1 MDVCVK
7 ILEILITIIKYEAEG
22 FNQIIRWEL
31 QIIPWELQ
39 EATNRVVES
48 ITKVVLRHLSGYI
61 GPERDCIIIH

>member
-7 ILEILITIIKYEAEG
+7 ILEILITIIKYEPEG

-31 QIIPWELQ
+31 QEV
-39 EATNRVVES
+39 TNRVVES

-61 GPERDCIIIH
+61 GPERDSIIIH